1 MVERTRVAIAVRLQR
16 YLALAGIASRR
27 AAEELIVAGKVRVN
41 GKLVRELGSRVE
53 DGDRVEVDG
62 RTVIMPQRE
71 VLVLH
76 KPVGVVTTMSDPEGR
91 RTVADLVREQR
102 GPKSVRLVPVG
113 RLDYDTSGVLLLTN
127 DGDLAYALTH
137 PRFGVD
143 KVYRAILRGR
153 LEPEA
158 LEKLRGGIVL
168 EGRRTSPAMLRVVTV
183 SRDRSVIDLTLHEG
197 RYRQVRRMFEAVGH
211 PLVALERLRFGP
223 VSLGSLRTGHLREPT
238 PQERKAL
245 DVLLLNSRRDGGR
258 DQSSG
263 NSRRDAS
270 RKRRSRRN
278 TQRD

>member
-1 MVERTRVAIAVRLQR
+1 MVERTYRAVAVRLQR

-27 AAEELIVAGKVRVN
+27 AAEELIVAGNVRVN

-62 RTVIMPQRE
+62 RPIVMPRRE
-71 VLVLH
+71 VIVLN
-76 KPVGVVTTMSDPEGR
+76 KPVGVVTTMRDPEGR
-91 RTVADLVREQR
+91 RTVDDVIRSHR
-102 GPKSVRLVPVG
+102 GPNASRLVPVG

-143 KVYRAILRGR
+143 KVYRATLRGR

-158 LEKLRGGIVL
+158 VEKLRRGIFL
-168 EGRRTSPAMLRVVTV
+168 EGRRTSPAMLRVVAVT
-183 SRDRSVIDLTLHEG
+183 RDRSVVDLTLHEG

-223 VSLGSLRTGHLREPT
+223 VSLGGLRPAHTRELT
-238 PQERKAL
+238 PKERKAL
-245 DVLLLNSRRDGGR
+245 DAFLLNSRTDAGR
-258 DQSSG
+258 AKSAG
-263 NSRRDAS
+263 NTGRDAS
-270 RKRRSRRN
+270 RKRRSRRDTRRN
-278 TQRD
+278 